1 MIRDISAKS
10 IRQPIPSIVVFI
22 LLTLA
27 GLLGFKKLGIN
38 QFPDV
43 DIPVVTVT
51 VTDPGAAP
59 AELETQVT
67 RIVEDAVA
75 TVGDIAHIQSNISDG
90 VSQTVIEFVFGKDID
105 RAMSDV
111 RDAVTRIRS
120 ELPGDAEEPV
130 ITRTT
135 TSGGPMLTY
144 TVRARNLDPAELSW
158 FVDNDVEKALLT
170 VPGVGDVAR
179 VGGVDREIQI
189 ELSPERLNAYGITAA
204 ELSRQL
210 KAINVNAPGGKAT
223 VGAREQSIRT
233 LGSADTV
240 DALRE
245 TQIALRDGRAVR
257 LSDLGTVRDGYADP
271 TQDAFIDGERVVAF
285 QVVRAIGSSSVTV
298 AEKVQAVIAR
308 LGAEN
313 PHVEI
318 GLYSSTVDF
327 TLESYYASVEALI
340 LGALLAVI
348 VVFWF
353 LRDWRATLISAI
365 AMPLSV
371 IPTFFF
377 MQWLGFSLNLITL
390 LGLSLVVGILVDDAI
405 VEVENIVRH
414 IRMGKSPFRAAIDA
428 ADEIGLAVVATTLAI
443 VAVFIPVSFMSS
455 VPGQF
460 FRQFGI
466 SVAIAVLFSLLV
478 ARLLTPVMGAYLLKA
493 VPQGHE
499 EGGAMRWYE
508 KLVTWG
514 LAHRKAAILSGVA
527 LFVGSMALAPFLSKT
542 FIPAS
547 DRSLTTINFELPP
560 GTPLAETAAAAERA
574 RMLLSRRKEIRG
586 VLALIGSG
594 AVIDAVG
601 SSTSGEVRAGTMI
614 VKLVPEGDRDYT
626 QAQFEQ
632 LIASDLQSIPGLRF
646 RFGAGNAGETLNVFL
661 ISDNPGSLERAAEA
675 VEREMRTVPG
685 VRNPAAASGL
695 RRPELAIRP
704 DMNRAADLG
713 VTIADVATTVRVATI
728 GEPTTQMPKFNLE
741 DRSIPIR
748 VQLALDAR
756 GDLDELRL
764 LRVPMASGGSVPL
777 ETVARLDMQSGSA
790 QITRFDR
797 RRSVNIK
804 ADVAGVPLGEVSEAI
819 QQLPSVKNLPAD
831 VKQAGYGDSERM
843 NELFGEFAIAIVAGI
858 LLVYCVLVLL
868 FHDFAQ
874 PITIMA
880 ALPLS
885 IGGALGLLLMTGEA
899 MSMPATIGILMLMGI
914 VTKNS
919 ILIVE
924 YALVAME
931 NGVSRQEAIM
941 DACRKRARPIL
952 MTTVAMG
959 AGMLPIALKIGAD
972 ADFRA
977 PMAIAVIGGLVTSTV
992 LSLFYIPVVF
1002 TLVDDFKQRLK
1013 GRVSRA
1019 AAAEAAGS
1027 PA

>member
-1 MIRDISAKS
+1 
-10 IRQPIPSIVVFI
+10 
-22 LLTLA
+22 
-27 GLLGFKKLGIN
+27 
-38 QFPDV
+38 
-43 DIPVVTVT
+43 
-51 VTDPGAAP
+51 
-59 AELETQVT
+59 
-67 RIVEDAVA
+67 
-75 TVGDIAHIQSNISDG
+75 
-90 VSQTVIEFVFGKDID
+90 
-105 RAMSDV
+105 MSDV
-111 RDAVTRIRS
+111 RDAVTRIRG

-170 VPGVGDVAR
+170 VPGVGAVAR

-223 VGAREQSIRT
+223 VGSREQSIRT

-245 TQIALRDGRAVR
+245 TQIALRDGRVVR

-271 TQDAFIDGERVVAF
+271 TQDAFVDGERVVAF
-285 QVVRAIGSSSVTV
+285 QVTRAIGSSSVTV
-298 AEKVQAVIAR
+298 ANKVEAVIAR
-308 LGAEN
+308 LAAES
-313 PHVEI
+313 PQVEI

-414 IRMGKSPFRAAIDA
+414 MRMGKSPFRAAIDA

-478 ARLLTPVMGAYLLKA
+478 ARLLTPVMGAYLLK
-493 VPQGHE
+493 PTNHDHE
-499 EGGAMRWYE
+499 EGRGMQAYE
-508 KLVTWG
+508 SLVQWG
-514 LAHRKAAILSGVA
+514 LKHRKLAILSGVA
-527 LFVGSMALAPFLSKT
+527 LFIGSMALAPFLSKS

-560 GTPLAETAAAAERA
+560 GTPLAETGAAAERA
-574 RMLLSRRKEIRG
+574 RELLARRPEVTG
-586 VLALIGSG
+586 VLALIGNG

-601 SSTSGEVRAGTMI
+601 SSTSGEVRGGTMV
-614 VKLVPEGDRDYT
+614 VKLVAEGDREYS
-626 QAQFEQ
+626 QAEFEQ
-632 LIASDLQSIPGLRF
+632 LIAADLQSIPGMRF

-661 ISDNPGSLERAAEA
+661 ISDNASSLERAAEA

-704 DMNRAADLG
+704 DLNRAADLG

-764 LRVPMASGGSVPL
+764 LRVPMAAGGSVPL
-777 ETVARLDMQSGSA
+777 DTVAQLDMQSGSA

-804 ADVAGVPLGEVSEAI
+804 ADVAGVPLGEVSDAI
-819 QQLPSVKNLPAD
+819 QQLPSVKNLPSD
-831 VKQAGYGDSERM
+831 VKQARYGDSERM
-843 NELFGEFAIAIVAGI
+843 YELFGEFAIAIVAGI

-874 PITIMA
+874 PVTIMA

-931 NGVSRQEAIM
+931 KGVERHEAIL

-1002 TLVDDFKQRLK
+1002 TLVDDFKKRLTRK
-1013 GRVSRA
+1013 
-1019 AAAEAAGS
+1019 AGS
-1027 PA
+1027 ASTAAPAGSAA